1 MKCEAIFKATKVDGI
16 YDKDPILNPEAK
28 YIEKRM
34 SGALASLKN
43 DFLSLRTGRASS
55 SMLDPIVVEVY
66 GSKLPLNQC
75 ATITV
80 PESRVLSVN
89 VWDVNNVNMVEKA
102 LINSG
107 LGLTPQTEGNIIR
120 LIIPELNEERRKEL
134 AKLAAT
140 YAENAK
146 IAIRNVR
153 KDGMDKIKRLRAEG
167 MSEDEAQIWSGDIQ
181 ELTDK
186 MTVSVEEL
194 QKEKQ
199 SEIVTF

>member
-1 MKCEAIFKATKVDGI
+1 MNEFNLDISD
-16 YDKDPILNPEAK
+16 
-28 YIEKRM
+28 IEKRM
-34 SGALASLKN
+34 SGALTSLKS
-43 DFLSLRTGRASS
+43 DFLSLRTGRASA
-55 SMLDPIVVEVY
+55 SMLEPVAIEVY

-107 LGLTPQTEGNIIR
+107 LGLTPQTEGNFIR
-120 LIIPELNEERRKEL
+120 LVIPELNEERRKDL

-153 KDGMDKIKRLRAEG
+153 KDGMDKIKKLRSEG
-167 MSEDEAQIWSGDIQ
+167 MSEDEAQLWSDEIQ
-181 ELTDK
+181 DMTDK
-186 MTVSVEEL
+186 MTLSVESL

-199 SEIVTF
+199 TEIVTF

>member
-1 MKCEAIFKATKVDGI
+1 MNEFNLDISD
-16 YDKDPILNPEAK
+16 
-28 YIEKRM
+28 IEKRM
-34 SGALASLKN
+34 SGAIASLKN

-55 SMLDPIVVEVY
+55 SMLEPVVVEVY

-140 YAENAK
+140 YAESAK

-167 MSEDEAQIWSGDIQ
+167 MSEDEAQIWSDDIQ
-181 ELTDK
+181 ELTDR

-199 SEIVTF
+199 AEIVTF

>member
-1 MKCEAIFKATKVDGI
+1 MNEFNLDISD
-16 YDKDPILNPEAK
+16 
-28 YIEKRM
+28 IEKRM
-34 SGALASLKN
+34 SGAILALKN

-55 SMLDPIVVEVY
+55 SMLEPVVVEAY
-66 GSKLPLNQC
+66 GSKLPLSQC
-75 ATITV
+75 ATVTV

-89 VWDVNNVNMVEKA
+89 VWDTNNVNLVEKA
-102 LINSG
+102 IINSG
-107 LGLTPQTEGNIIR
+107 LGLSPQTEGNFIR

-153 KDGMDKIKRLRAEG
+153 KDGMDKIKKFRSEG
-167 MSEDEAQIWSGDIQ
+167 MSEDESQIWSDEIQ
-181 ELTDK
+181 SLTDK
-186 MTVSVEEL
+186 MILSIENL

>member
-1 MKCEAIFKATKVDGI
+1 MNEFNLDISD
-16 YDKDPILNPEAK
+16 
-28 YIEKRM
+28 IEKRM

-55 SMLDPIVVEVY
+55 SMLDPVVVEVY

-75 ATITV
+75 ASITV

-153 KDGMDKIKRLRAEG
+153 KDGMDKIKRLRSEG

>member
-1 MKCEAIFKATKVDGI
+1 MNEFNLDISD
-16 YDKDPILNPEAK
+16 
-28 YIEKRM
+28 IEKRM
-34 SGALASLKN
+34 SGAIASLKN

-55 SMLDPIVVEVY
+55 SMIEPVVVEVY

-75 ATITV
+75 ATVTV

-102 LINSG
+102 IINSG
-107 LGLTPQTEGNIIR
+107 LGLTPQTEGNFIR

-153 KDGMDKIKRLRAEG
+153 KDGMDKIKKFRSQG
-167 MSEDEAQIWSGDIQ
+167 MSEDESQVWSDEIQ
-181 ELTDK
+181 TLTDK
-186 MTVSVEEL
+186 MTLSIENL

-199 SEIVTF
+199 SEIVKF

>member
-1 MKCEAIFKATKVDGI
+1 MNEFNLDISD
-16 YDKDPILNPEAK
+16 
-28 YIEKRM
+28 IEKRM
-34 SGALASLKN
+34 SGAIASLKN

-55 SMLDPIVVEVY
+55 SMLEPVVVEVY
-66 GSKLPLNQC
+66 GSKIPLNQC
-75 ATITV
+75 ATVTV

-89 VWDVNNVNMVEKA
+89 VWDVNNVSMVEKA

-107 LGLTPQTEGNIIR
+107 LGLTPQTEGNLIR

-153 KDGMDKIKRLRAEG
+153 KDGMDKIKKFRSEG
-167 MSEDEAQIWSGDIQ
+167 MSEDESQIWSDEIQ
-181 ELTDK
+181 SMTDK
-186 MTVSVEEL
+186 MTLSIENL

>member
-1 MKCEAIFKATKVDGI
+1 MNEFNLDISD
-16 YDKDPILNPEAK
+16 
-28 YIEKRM
+28 IEKRM
-34 SGALASLKN
+34 SGAIASLKN

-55 SMLDPIVVEVY
+55 SMLEPVMVEVY

-75 ATITV
+75 ATVTV

-89 VWDVNNVNMVEKA
+89 VWDANNVNLVEKA

-107 LGLTPQTEGNIIR
+107 LGLSPQTEGNFIR

-153 KDGMDKIKRLRAEG
+153 KDGMDKIKKFRSEG
-167 MSEDEAQIWSGDIQ
+167 MSEDESQIWSDEIQ
-181 ELTDK
+181 SLTDK
-186 MTVSVEEL
+186 MILSIESL

>member
-1 MKCEAIFKATKVDGI
+1 MNEFNLDIGD
-16 YDKDPILNPEAK
+16 
-28 YIEKRM
+28 IEKRM
-34 SGALASLKN
+34 SGAIASLKN

-55 SMLDPIVVEVY
+55 SMLEPVVVEVY

-75 ATITV
+75 ATVTV

-89 VWDVNNVNMVEKA
+89 VWDVNNVNLVEKA

-107 LGLTPQTEGNIIR
+107 LGLTPQTEGNFIR
-120 LIIPELNEERRKEL
+120 LIIPELNEERRKDL
-134 AKLAAT
+134 AKLAAS

-153 KDGMDKIKRLRAEG
+153 KDGMDKIKKFRSEG
-167 MSEDEAQIWSGDIQ
+167 MSEDESQIWSDEIQ
-181 ELTDK
+181 SLTDK
-186 MTVSVEEL
+186 MIISIENL

>member
-1 MKCEAIFKATKVDGI
+1 MNEFNLDISD
-16 YDKDPILNPEAK
+16 
-28 YIEKRM
+28 IEKRM

-55 SMLDPIVVEVY
+55 SMLDPVVVEVY

-89 VWDVNNVNMVEKA
+89 VWDANNVNMVEKA
-102 LINSG
+102 IINSG
-107 LGLTPQTEGNIIR
+107 LGLTPQTEGNFIR

-134 AKLAAT
+134 AKLAAN

-167 MSEDEAQIWSGDIQ
+167 MSEDEAQIWSDDIQ
-181 ELTDK
+181 ELTDQ
-186 MTVSVEEL
+186 MTVSVETL

>member
-1 MKCEAIFKATKVDGI
+1 MNEFNLDISD
-16 YDKDPILNPEAK
+16 
-28 YIEKRM
+28 IEKRM
-34 SGALASLKN
+34 SGAIASLKN

-55 SMLDPIVVEVY
+55 SMLDPIVIEVY

-89 VWDVNNVNMVEKA
+89 VWDFNNVNMVEKA

-167 MSEDEAQIWSGDIQ
+167 MSEDEAQIWSDDIQ
-181 ELTDK
+181 ELTNK

>member
-1 MKCEAIFKATKVDGI
+1 MNEFNLDLS
-16 YDKDPILNPEAK
+16 D
-28 YIEKRM
+28 IEKRM
-34 SGALASLKN
+34 SGAILSLKN

-55 SMLDPIVVEVY
+55 SMLEPVMVEVY

-75 ATITV
+75 ATVTV

-89 VWDVNNVNMVEKA
+89 VWDTNNVNLVEKA

-107 LGLTPQTEGNIIR
+107 LGLSPQTEGNFIR

-153 KDGMDKIKRLRAEG
+153 KDGMDKIKRFRGEG
-167 MSEDEAQIWSGDIQ
+167 MSEDESLVWSDEIQ
-181 ELTDK
+181 SLTDK
-186 MTVSVEEL
+186 MILSIEKL

>member
-1 MKCEAIFKATKVDGI
+1 MSKFNLDISD
-16 YDKDPILNPEAK
+16 
-28 YIEKRM
+28 IEKRM
-34 SGALASLKN
+34 SGALSSLKN

-55 SMLDPIVVEVY
+55 SMLDPVMVEVY

-107 LGLTPQTEGNIIR
+107 LGLTPQTEGNFIR

-167 MSEDEAQIWSGDIQ
+167 MSEDEAQNWSDDIQ
-181 ELTDK
+181 DLTDK

>member
-1 MKCEAIFKATKVDGI
+1 MNEFNLDISD
-16 YDKDPILNPEAK
+16 
-28 YIEKRM
+28 IEKRM
-34 SGALASLKN
+34 SGAILALKN

-55 SMLDPIVVEVY
+55 SMLEPVVVEVY

-75 ATITV
+75 ATVTV

-89 VWDVNNVNMVEKA
+89 VWDTSNVNLVEKA

-107 LGLTPQTEGNIIR
+107 LGLSPQTEGNFIR

-153 KDGMDKIKRLRAEG
+153 KDGMDKIKKFRSDG
-167 MSEDEAQIWSGDIQ
+167 MSEDESQIWSDEIQ
-181 ELTDK
+181 SLTDK
-186 MTVSVEEL
+186 MILSIENL

-199 SEIVTF
+199 SEILTF

>member
-1 MKCEAIFKATKVDGI
+1 MVEPV
-16 YDKDPILNPEAK
+16 
-28 YIEKRM
+28 
-34 SGALASLKN
+34 
-43 DFLSLRTGRASS
+43 
-55 SMLDPIVVEVY
+55 VVEVY

-75 ATITV
+75 ATVTV

-102 LINSG
+102 IINSG
-107 LGLTPQTEGNIIR
+107 LGLTPQTEGNFIR

-153 KDGMDKIKRLRAEG
+153 KDGMDKIKKFRSEG
-167 MSEDEAQIWSGDIQ
+167 MSEDESEVWSDEIQ
-181 ELTDK
+181 ALTDK
-186 MTVSVEEL
+186 MTLSIENL

-199 SEIVTF
+199 SEIVKF

>member
-1 MKCEAIFKATKVDGI
+1 MNEFNLDISD
-16 YDKDPILNPEAK
+16 
-28 YIEKRM
+28 IEKRM
-34 SGALASLKN
+34 SGAIASLKN

-55 SMLDPIVVEVY
+55 SMLEPVVVEVY

-75 ATITV
+75 ATVTV
-80 PESRVLSVN
+80 PESRMLSVN

-107 LGLTPQTEGNIIR
+107 LGLTPQTEGNFIR

-153 KDGMDKIKRLRAEG
+153 KDGMDKIKKFRNEG
-167 MSEDEAQIWSGDIQ
+167 MSEDESQIWSDEIQ
-181 ELTDK
+181 TMTDK
-186 MTVSVEEL
+186 MTLSIENL

>member
-1 MKCEAIFKATKVDGI
+1 MNEFNLDISD
-16 YDKDPILNPEAK
+16 
-28 YIEKRM
+28 IEKRM
-34 SGALASLKN
+34 SGAISALKN

-55 SMLDPIVVEVY
+55 SMLEPVVVEVY

-75 ATITV
+75 ATVTV

-89 VWDVNNVNMVEKA
+89 VWDTNNVNLVEKA

-107 LGLTPQTEGNIIR
+107 LGLSPQTEGNFIR
-120 LIIPELNEERRKEL
+120 LVIPELNEERRKEL

-153 KDGMDKIKRLRAEG
+153 KDGMDKIKKFRSEG
-167 MSEDEAQIWSGDIQ
+167 MSEDESQIWSDEIQ
-181 ELTDK
+181 SLTDK
-186 MTVSVEEL
+186 MILSIENL

>member
-1 MKCEAIFKATKVDGI
+1 MNDFSLDISD
-16 YDKDPILNPEAK
+16 
-28 YIEKRM
+28 IEKRM
-34 SGALASLKN
+34 LGAIASLKN

-55 SMLDPIVVEVY
+55 SMLEPVIVEVY

-75 ATITV
+75 ATVTV

-107 LGLTPQTEGNIIR
+107 LGLTPQTEGNFIR

-140 YAENAK
+140 YAESAK

-153 KDGMDKIKRLRAEG
+153 KDGMDKIKKLRSEG
-167 MSEDEAQIWSGDIQ
+167 MSEDESQIWSDEIQ
-181 ELTDK
+181 TMTDK
-186 MTVSVEEL
+186 MTLSIESL

-199 SEIVTF
+199 SEILTF

>member
-1 MKCEAIFKATKVDGI
+1 MNEFD
-16 YDKDPILNPEAK
+16 LNISD
-28 YIEKRM
+28 IEKRM
-34 SGALASLKN
+34 SGAIASLKN

-55 SMLDPIVVEVY
+55 SMLDPVVVEVY

-75 ATITV
+75 ASITV

-140 YAENAK
+140 FAENAK

-153 KDGMDKIKRLRAEG
+153 KDGMDKIKKLRSDG
-167 MSEDEAQIWSGDIQ
+167 MSEDEAQVWSDDIQ
-181 ELTDK
+181 ALTNK
-186 MTVSVEEL
+186 MIISVDSL

-199 SEIVTF
+199 TEIVSF

>member
-1 MKCEAIFKATKVDGI
+1 MNEFNLDISD
-16 YDKDPILNPEAK
+16 
-28 YIEKRM
+28 IEKRM
-34 SGALASLKN
+34 SGAIASLKN

-55 SMLDPIVVEVY
+55 SMIEPVVVEVY

-75 ATITV
+75 ATVTV
-80 PESRVLSVN
+80 PEPRVLSVN

-102 LINSG
+102 IINSG
-107 LGLTPQTEGNIIR
+107 LGLTPQTEGNFIR

-153 KDGMDKIKRLRAEG
+153 KDGMDKIKKFRSEG
-167 MSEDEAQIWSGDIQ
+167 MSEDESQVWSDEIQ
-181 ELTDK
+181 ALTDK
-186 MTVSVEEL
+186 MTLSIESL

-199 SEIVTF
+199 SEIVKF

>member
-1 MKCEAIFKATKVDGI
+1 MNEFNLDISD
-16 YDKDPILNPEAK
+16 
-28 YIEKRM
+28 IEKRM
-34 SGALASLKN
+34 SGAILALKN

-55 SMLDPIVVEVY
+55 SMLEPVVVEVY
-66 GSKLPLNQC
+66 GSKLPLSQC
-75 ATITV
+75 ATVTV

-89 VWDVNNVNMVEKA
+89 VWDTNNVNLVEKA

-107 LGLTPQTEGNIIR
+107 LGLSPQTEGNFIR

-153 KDGMDKIKRLRAEG
+153 KDGMDKIKKFRSEG
-167 MSEDEAQIWSGDIQ
+167 MSEDESQIWSDEIQ
-181 ELTDK
+181 SLTDK
-186 MTVSVEEL
+186 MILSIENL

>member
-1 MKCEAIFKATKVDGI
+1 MNEFNLDISD
-16 YDKDPILNPEAK
+16 
-28 YIEKRM
+28 IEKRM
-34 SGALASLKN
+34 SGAIASLKN
-43 DFLSLRTGRASS
+43 DFLSLRTGRASA
-55 SMLDPIVVEVY
+55 SMLEPVVVEVY

-75 ATITV
+75 ASVTV
-80 PESRVLSVN
+80 PEPRVLSVN
-89 VWDVNNVNMVEKA
+89 VWDVNNVTMVEKA

-107 LGLTPQTEGNIIR
+107 LGLTPQTEGNFIR

-134 AKLAAT
+134 AKLAASF
-140 YAENAK
+140 AENAK

-167 MSEDEAQIWSGDIQ
+167 MSEDEAQIWSDDIQ

>member
-1 MKCEAIFKATKVDGI
+1 MNQFDVNISD
-16 YDKDPILNPEAK
+16 
-28 YIEKRM
+28 IEKRM

-75 ATITV
+75 ATINV
-80 PESRVLSVN
+80 PDSRVLSVN
-89 VWDVNNVNMVEKA
+89 VWDINNVNMVEKA

-107 LGLTPQTEGNIIR
+107 LGLTPQTEGNFIR
-120 LIIPELNEERRKEL
+120 LVIPELNEERRKDL

-153 KDGMDKIKRLRAEG
+153 KDGMDKIKKFRNEG
-167 MSEDEAQIWSGDIQ
+167 MSEDESQIWSDEIQ
-181 ELTDK
+181 TMTDK
-186 MTVSVEEL
+186 MTLSIENL

>member
-1 MKCEAIFKATKVDGI
+1 MNE
-16 YDKDPILNPEAK
+16 LNLDISD
-28 YIEKRM
+28 IEKRM
-34 SGALASLKN
+34 SGAITSLKN

-55 SMLDPIVVEVY
+55 SMLDPVVVEVY

-89 VWDVNNVNMVEKA
+89 VWDVNNVNIVEKA

-153 KDGMDKIKRLRAEG
+153 KDGMDKIKILRAED
-167 MSEDEAQIWSGDIQ
+167 MSEDEAQIWSEDIQ
-181 ELTDK
+181 ELTDQ
-186 MTVSVEEL
+186 MTDSVEEL

>member
-1 MKCEAIFKATKVDGI
+1 MNEFNLDISD
-16 YDKDPILNPEAK
+16 
-28 YIEKRM
+28 IEKRM
-34 SGALASLKN
+34 SGAILALKN

-55 SMLDPIVVEVY
+55 SMLEPVVVEVY
-66 GSKLPLNQC
+66 GSKLPLSQC
-75 ATITV
+75 ATVTV

-89 VWDVNNVNMVEKA
+89 VWDTNNVNLVEKA

-107 LGLTPQTEGNIIR
+107 LGLSPQTEGNFIR

-153 KDGMDKIKRLRAEG
+153 KDGMDKIKKFRSEG
-167 MSEDEAQIWSGDIQ
+167 MSEDESQVWSDEIQ
-181 ELTDK
+181 SLTDK
-186 MTVSVEEL
+186 MILSIENL

>member
-1 MKCEAIFKATKVDGI
+1 MNEFNLDISD
-16 YDKDPILNPEAK
+16 
-28 YIEKRM
+28 IEKRM
-34 SGALASLKN
+34 SGAISALKN

-55 SMLDPIVVEVY
+55 SMLEPVVVEVY

-75 ATITV
+75 ATVTV

-89 VWDVNNVNMVEKA
+89 VWDTNNVNLVEKA
-102 LINSG
+102 LVNSG
-107 LGLTPQTEGNIIR
+107 LGLSPQTEGNFIR

-134 AKLAAT
+134 AKLAAN

-153 KDGMDKIKRLRAEG
+153 KDGMDKIKKFRSDG
-167 MSEDEAQIWSGDIQ
+167 MSEDESQIWSDEIQ
-181 ELTDK
+181 SLTDK
-186 MTVSVEEL
+186 MILSIENL

-199 SEIVTF
+199 SEILTF

>member
-1 MKCEAIFKATKVDGI
+1 MNE
-16 YDKDPILNPEAK
+16 LNLDIND
-28 YIEKRM
+28 IEKRM
-34 SGALASLKN
+34 SGAITSLKN

-55 SMLDPIVVEVY
+55 SMLDPVVVEVY

-89 VWDVNNVNMVEKA
+89 VWDVNNVNIVEKA

-167 MSEDEAQIWSGDIQ
+167 MSEDEAQIWGDDIQ
-181 ELTDK
+181 ELTNK
-186 MTVSVEEL
+186 MTVYVEEL

>member
-1 MKCEAIFKATKVDGI
+1 M
-16 YDKDPILNPEAK
+16 N
-28 YIEKRM
+28 
-34 SGALASLKN
+34 
-43 DFLSLRTGRASS
+43 
-55 SMLDPIVVEVY
+55 
-66 GSKLPLNQC
+66 
-75 ATITV
+75 
-80 PESRVLSVN
+80 LSV
-89 VWDVNNVNMVEKA
+89 
-102 LINSG
+102 
-107 LGLTPQTEGNIIR
+107 
-120 LIIPELNEERRKEL
+120 RRKEL

-167 MSEDEAQIWSGDIQ
+167 MSEDEAQIWSDDIQ
-181 ELTDK
+181 ELTNK

>member
-1 MKCEAIFKATKVDGI
+1 MNEFD
-16 YDKDPILNPEAK
+16 LNISD
-28 YIEKRM
+28 IEKRM
-34 SGALASLKN
+34 SGAIASLKN

-55 SMLDPIVVEVY
+55 SMLDPVVVEVY

-75 ATITV
+75 ASITV

-120 LIIPELNEERRKEL
+120 LIIPELNEERRREL

-140 YAENAK
+140 FAENAK

-153 KDGMDKIKRLRAEG
+153 KDGMDKIKKLRSEG
-167 MSEDEAQIWSGDIQ
+167 KSEDESQVWSDDIQ

-186 MTVSVEEL
+186 MIISVDSL

-199 SEIVTF
+199 TEIVSF

>member
-1 MKCEAIFKATKVDGI
+1 MND
-16 YDKDPILNPEAK
+16 LNLDISD
-28 YIEKRM
+28 IEKRM
-34 SGALASLKN
+34 SGAIASLKN

-55 SMLDPIVVEVY
+55 SMLEPVIVEVY

-75 ATITV
+75 ATVTV

-89 VWDVNNVNMVEKA
+89 VWDVNNVNIVEKA

-107 LGLTPQTEGNIIR
+107 LGLTPQTEGNFIR

-146 IAIRNVR
+146 IAVRNVR
-153 KDGMDKIKRLRAEG
+153 KDGMDKIKKFRNEG
-167 MSEDEAQIWSGDIQ
+167 MSEDESQIWSDEIQ
-181 ELTDK
+181 TMTDK
-186 MTVSVEEL
+186 MTLSIENL

>member
-1 MKCEAIFKATKVDGI
+1 MNEFNLDISD
-16 YDKDPILNPEAK
+16 
-28 YIEKRM
+28 IEKRM
-34 SGALASLKN
+34 SGAIASLKN

-55 SMLDPIVVEVY
+55 SMIEPVVVEVY

-75 ATITV
+75 ATVTV

-107 LGLTPQTEGNIIR
+107 LGLTPQTEGNFIR

-153 KDGMDKIKRLRAEG
+153 KDGMDKIKKFRSEG
-167 MSEDEAQIWSGDIQ
+167 MSEDESQVWSDEIQ
-181 ELTDK
+181 ALTDK
-186 MTVSVEEL
+186 MTLSIENL

-199 SEIVTF
+199 SEIVKF

>member
-1 MKCEAIFKATKVDGI
+1 MNEFNLDISD
-16 YDKDPILNPEAK
+16 
-28 YIEKRM
+28 IEKRM
-34 SGALASLKN
+34 SGAIASLKN

-55 SMLDPIVVEVY
+55 SMLEPVVVEVY
-66 GSKLPLNQC
+66 GSKIPLNQC

-89 VWDVNNVNMVEKA
+89 VWDVNNVSMVEKA

-107 LGLTPQTEGNIIR
+107 LGLTPQTEGNLIR
-120 LIIPELNEERRKEL
+120 LIIPELNEERRKDV

-153 KDGMDKIKRLRAEG
+153 KDGMDKIKKFRSEG
-167 MSEDEAQIWSGDIQ
+167 MSEDESQIWSDEIQ
-181 ELTDK
+181 SMTDK
-186 MTVSVEEL
+186 MTLSIENL

>member
-1 MKCEAIFKATKVDGI
+1 MTEFNLDISD
-16 YDKDPILNPEAK
+16 
-28 YIEKRM
+28 IEKRM
-34 SGALASLKN
+34 SGAIVSLKN
-43 DFLSLRTGRASS
+43 DFLSLRTGRASA
-55 SMLDPIVVEVY
+55 SMLEPVVVEVY

-75 ATITV
+75 ASVTV

-107 LGLTPQTEGNIIR
+107 LGLTPQTEGTFIR

-153 KDGMDKIKRLRAEG
+153 KDGMDKIKKFRNDG
-167 MSEDEAQIWSGDIQ
+167 MSEDESQIWSDEIQ
-181 ELTDK
+181 TMTDK
-186 MTVSVEEL
+186 MTLSIEIL

>member
-1 MKCEAIFKATKVDGI
+1 MNQFDVNISD
-16 YDKDPILNPEAK
+16 
-28 YIEKRM
+28 IEKRM

-107 LGLTPQTEGNIIR
+107 LGLTPQTEGNFIR
-120 LIIPELNEERRKEL
+120 LVIPELNEERRKDL

-153 KDGMDKIKRLRAEG
+153 KDGMDKIKKLRSEG
-167 MSEDEAQIWSGDIQ
+167 MSEDEAQLWSDEIQ
-181 ELTDK
+181 DMTNK
-186 MTVSVEEL
+186 MTLSVDSL

-199 SEIVTF
+199 TEIVTF

>member
-1 MKCEAIFKATKVDGI
+1 MNQFDVNISD
-16 YDKDPILNPEAK
+16 
-28 YIEKRM
+28 IEKRM

-55 SMLDPIVVEVY
+55 SMLDPVVVEVY

-107 LGLTPQTEGNIIR
+107 LGLTPQTEGNFIR
-120 LIIPELNEERRKEL
+120 LVIPELNEERRKDL
-134 AKLAAT
+134 AKLAAS

-153 KDGMDKIKRLRAEG
+153 KDGMDKIKKLRSEG
-167 MSEDEAQIWSGDIQ
+167 MSEDEAQLWTDEIQ
-181 ELTDK
+181 DMTDK
-186 MTVSVEEL
+186 MILSVESL

-199 SEIVTF
+199 TEIVTF

>member
-1 MKCEAIFKATKVDGI
+1 MNEFNLDISD
-16 YDKDPILNPEAK
+16 
-28 YIEKRM
+28 IEKRM
-34 SGALASLKN
+34 SGAITSLKS

-55 SMLDPIVVEVY
+55 SMLEPVMVEVY

-75 ATITV
+75 ATVTV

-89 VWDVNNVNMVEKA
+89 VWDANNVNLVEKA

-107 LGLTPQTEGNIIR
+107 LGLSPQTEGNFIR
-120 LIIPELNEERRKEL
+120 LIIPELNEERRKDL
-134 AKLAAT
+134 AKLAAS

-153 KDGMDKIKRLRAEG
+153 KDGMDKIKKFRSEG
-167 MSEDEAQIWSGDIQ
+167 MSEDESQIWSDEIQ
-181 ELTDK
+181 SLTDK
-186 MTVSVEEL
+186 MILSIENL